1 MRAGTGTSTQ
11 AGGSAR
17 GSGELGGQRKKS
29 GLTCGPHLAVRES
42 KREASWARWAGREK
56 KGGRGKKRVWAGLEK
71 KEGERDVCFFNT
83 SKRYIF

>member
-1 MRAGTGTSTQ
+1 M
-11 AGGSAR
+11 
-17 GSGELGGQRKKS
+17 
-29 GLTCGPHLAVRES
+29 RES

-83 SKRYIF
+83 SKRYIFFNKAKRSF